1 MATLNESDRA
11 VLVADPWFG
20 TLDATL
26 KAAIIDAAQRRR
38 FADGDRLHARE
49 DAPTGWY
56 GILSGAVR
64 VSNATLSGGELTL
77 TYLEPGAW
85 FGELSMI
92 DGLPRSHDGIAVGP
106 TEVLLVPREAFQ
118 RLCREHPALPMAL
131 LKLLA
136 ARIRIMFGAIE
147 DLNVLPLDARLAKQL
162 VNLAHTYGV
171 KGEEGIVIGLKL
183 PQEDLAQLL
192 GASRQRVNQELKAL
206 ERKGCVSAR
215 YGKLVVRDLM
225 SLRKIGLTPE

>member
-1 MATLNESDRA
+1 MATLSESDRT
-11 VLVADPWFG
+11 VLDADPWFG
-20 TLDATL
+20 ALDSPL
-26 KAAIIDAAQRRR
+26 KAAIIEAAQRRR
-38 FADGDRLHARE
+38 FEDGGRLHARE

-92 DGLPRSHDGIAVGP
+92 DGRPRSHDGIAVGV
-106 TEVLLVPREAFQ
+106 TDVLLVPREAFQ
-118 RLCREHPALPMAL
+118 RLCREYPVLPMSL
-131 LKLLA
+131 LQLLA

-171 KGEEGIVIGLKL
+171 KGEEGIVIGLRL

-206 ERKGCVSAR
+206 ERKGWVSAR
-215 YGKLVVRDLM
+215 YGKLIVRDLEALQNAGT
-225 SLRKIGLTPE
+225 SPK